1 MLNLR
6 VVTYNIHQGIT
17 VKRSGIDLTHLK
29 KALLSLSPDLVF
41 LQEVAGSDVL
51 KKSKLWPEEMN
62 GQLEALADEMWP
74 HSAFFKNVIFSKHH
88 HGNAILS
95 KFPFIELNNENITV
109 GKFKKRGVV
118 HGRIAVP
125 FADGFIEIH
134 VLNAHLGLLQFE
146 RELQV
151 ARLCNYV
158 NQVATPKAPLLIA
171 GDFNDWRK
179 KVTQDLSEKLHM
191 DEVFLNQEAK
201 YARTFPSRFPLLNL
215 DRIYFRKLELKSA
228 TILKGKP
235 WTRLSDHLP
244 IMADFR
250 LVKKK

>member
-1 MLNLR
+1 MTSLR

-17 VKRSGIDLTHLK
+17 VKRHGHEISLLK
-29 KALLSLSPDLVF
+29 KALLSLQPDVVF
-41 LQEVAGSDVL
+41 LQEVAGSEYQ
-51 KKSKLWPEEMN
+51 KKSKLWPEEVS

-95 KFPFIELNNENITV
+95 KYPFVEYKNENITV
-109 GKFKKRGVV
+109 GKLKTRGVV

-125 FADGFIEIH
+125 HEDGFIEIH

-151 ARLCNYV
+151 NRLCNYV
-158 NQVATPKAPLLIA
+158 HETVSHKIPLIIA

-179 KVTQDLSEKLHM
+179 KVTETFSSKLHLE
-191 DEVFLNQEAK
+191 EVFLSQQEK
-201 YARTFPSRFPLLNL
+201 YAKTFPSKFPILNL
-215 DRIYFRKLELKSA
+215 DRIYFKKIEFKSA
-228 TILKGKP
+228 TCLKGKP

-244 IMADFR
+244 IMADFILKSR
-250 LVKKK
+250 